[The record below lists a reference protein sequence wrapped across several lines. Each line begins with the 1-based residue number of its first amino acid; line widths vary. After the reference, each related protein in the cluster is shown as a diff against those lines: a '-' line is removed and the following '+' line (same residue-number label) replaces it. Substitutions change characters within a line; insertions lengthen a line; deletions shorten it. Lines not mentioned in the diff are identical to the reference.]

1 MSTLLTFDGMSEMPA
16 TGPSG
21 VRTTRL
27 FEEDGFRFTLLVPP
41 YADHYG
47 FADWSSV
54 IGGGPHL
61 HADQPAVITRPDG
74 QLFGITS
81 LQVIG
86 FQGATAA
93 EGTIKFFGNGPGME
107 QVDYI
112 FVTDGAPG
120 PQTVTLPE
128 SFSKGLSSLSWQQPI
143 YAGIT
148 RFANVALDNLVM
160 NGAAN
165 RSPNAMPDTRPAALG
180 TPLVI
185 DVLAND
191 SDPDGDALGLISVV
205 TPPGKG
211 SAVIDNGKVIYD
223 PGPAF
228 TGLPAGATETVKLI
242 YVVADGKGGSAEG
255 VIELTV
261 TGVNDAPVATADLG
275 EAGEGGSLVLDVL
288 ANDADPD
295 AGAVLT
301 LVSASAPEGLG
312 EAGVVDG
319 KLRWTPAGFDR
330 LPAWAEELVT
340 LTYVIEDEHGSSSV
354 GTVRITVKGT
364 NDAPTPGAD
373 FAGTGENEPALIH
386 VLANDTDPD
395 SGDTL
400 TLIGGSAPPGLGTV
414 TVSGGRLLW
423 TPAGL
428 DRLAPGMTEVVTLAY
443 TVADRTGATSTSAVQ
458 VTVTGSNDGPVAAAD
473 ALTTTENQA
482 VVFDVLANDHDPEGD
497 GLTLVE
503 VTAPQ
508 GRGVV
513 SIVDG
518 KLRFDPGASFD
529 RLAVGASDT
538 VEVSYRVRDSRGDE
552 SASTAWITVTGL
564 NDAPRA
570 TADSVLVVEDETVAG
585 LLLANDFDVDAGDLL
600 TVSRVNSNGEWS
612 AAGAPLQGRY
622 GTLTVQADGSYRY
635 TADADILDTLTS
647 GAGLVDVF
655 QYEVSDGQGGVH
667 SAALTVQ
674 VMLADDARTSTGTN
688 KDDVLNGDASGPNLD
703 DTIFGRGGRDVINGR
718 GGSDVLYGGRDDDVL
733 DGGAGRD
740 RLFGEDGNDR
750 LQGGEGDD
758 WIVGGFGNDTLAGG
772 SGRDTFVFSRKDGW
786 DTILDFQL
794 GSDRIQLDGGLTADR
809 VELRDFNGNGV
820 ADAVLYLGKD
830 GVLILDVGQ
839 VSLQQLLG

>member
-1 MSTLLTFDGMSEMPA
+1 
-16 TGPSG
+16 
-21 VRTTRL
+21 
-27 FEEDGFRFTLLVPP
+27 
-41 YADHYG
+41 
-47 FADWSSV
+47 
-54 IGGGPHL
+54 
-61 HADQPAVITRPDG
+61 
-74 QLFGITS
+74 
-81 LQVIG
+81 
-86 FQGATAA
+86 
-93 EGTIKFFGNGPGME
+93 
-107 QVDYI
+107 
-112 FVTDGAPG
+112 
-120 PQTVTLPE
+120 
-128 SFSKGLSSLSWQQPI
+128 
-143 YAGIT
+143 
-148 RFANVALDNLVM
+148 
-160 NGAAN
+160 
-165 RSPNAMPDTRPAALG
+165 
-180 TPLVI
+180 
-185 DVLAND
+185 
-191 SDPDGDALGLISVV
+191 
-205 TPPGKG
+205 
-211 SAVIDNGKVIYD
+211 
-223 PGPAF
+223 
-228 TGLPAGATETVKLI
+228 
-242 YVVADGKGGSAEG
+242 
-255 VIELTV
+255 
-261 TGVNDAPVATADLG
+261 
-275 EAGEGGSLVLDVL
+275 
-288 ANDADPD
+288 
-295 AGAVLT
+295 
-301 LVSASAPEGLG
+301 
-312 EAGVVDG
+312 
-319 KLRWTPAGFDR
+319 
-330 LPAWAEELVT
+330 
-340 LTYVIEDEHGSSSV
+340 
-354 GTVRITVKGT
+354 
-364 NDAPTPGAD
+364 
-373 FAGTGENEPALIH
+373 
-386 VLANDTDPD
+386 
-395 SGDTL
+395 
-400 TLIGGSAPPGLGTV
+400 
-414 TVSGGRLLW
+414 
-423 TPAGL
+423 
-428 DRLAPGMTEVVTLAY
+428 MTEVVTLAY

-497 GLTLVE
+497 ALTLVE
-503 VTAPQ
+503 VTAPE
-508 GRGVV
+508 GRGAV

-529 RLAVGASDT
+529 RLAVGASDA
-538 VEVSYRVRDSRGDE
+538 VEVSYRIRDARGDE